1 MVSGMGERKVVFIM
15 LEMLVHN
22 SHLYLGKLFTIST
35 RNMTIE
41 TVLGTFCDII
51 FRFIV
56 FEGSI
61 QLKCCLFLA
70 NSFPSAAPSEKK
82 GCRVPF
88 GLLLQGD
95 TVKG

>member
-1 MVSGMGERKVVFIM
+1 MFIM
-15 LEMLVHN
+15 LKMLVHN

-61 QLKCCLFLA
+61 LLQVVVFLRILFL
-70 NSFPSAAPSEKK
+70 
-82 GCRVPF
+82 
-88 GLLLQGD
+88 Q
-95 TVKG
+95 